1 VWQNVAAF
9 ENLVEKVL
17 EDDLNKTV
25 NEYLIEVAIPH
36 VHSSEEY
43 SFPYSYLRIKIKS
56 LRCLCVLLV
65 LFFLGRFACVAVA
78 VVAV

>member
-9 ENLVEKVL
+9 ENLVEEVL
-17 EDDLNKTV
+17 EEDLNKTA
-25 NEYLIEVAIPH
+25 NGYLIEVAIPH

-56 LRCLCVLLV
+56 LRYLCVLLV
-65 LFFLGRFACVAVA
+65 LFFLCRCACVAA